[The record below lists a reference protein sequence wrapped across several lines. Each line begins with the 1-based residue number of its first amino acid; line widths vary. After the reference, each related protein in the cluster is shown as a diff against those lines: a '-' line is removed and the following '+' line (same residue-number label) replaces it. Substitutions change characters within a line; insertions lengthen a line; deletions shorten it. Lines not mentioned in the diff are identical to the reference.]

1 MCKNGREV
9 IKLWVYKSSDTL
21 QHYGVLGMKWGIR
34 RYQNKD
40 GSLTPAGKK
49 KAAKLKERYTQL
61 TGKRMR
67 RNPVKSTTSI
77 KTSSKPKRK
86 TVSEMSDAE
95 LKARI
100 DRLTL
105 ERRFNELSPKQV
117 SRGVAFKKTLSD
129 TAVSVIRNNGQKVI
143 GDYLEKKLRA
153 SLGMNTED
161 PIKNLKKEA
170 ETLNLKRQIAM
181 SKAYLESQKPK
192 TTLTRN
198 LIGDVNKLTDQQIDD
213 MIKRLDN
220 EEKLRNKLL
229 KRV

>member
-1 MCKNGREV
+1 
-9 IKLWVYKSSDTL
+9 
-21 QHYGVLGMKWGIR
+21 
-34 RYQNKD
+34 
-40 GSLTPAGKK
+40 
-49 KAAKLKERYTQL
+49 
-61 TGKRMR
+61 
-67 RNPVKSTTSI
+67 
-77 KTSSKPKRK
+77 
-86 TVSEMSDAE
+86 MSDAE

>member
-1 MCKNGREV
+1 MIE
-9 IKLWVYKSSDTL
+9 LWVYNCSDVL
-21 QHYGVLGMKWGIR
+21 RHHGVLGMKWGVR

-67 RNPVKSTTSI
+67 RNPVKSTTGT
-77 KTSSKPKRK
+77 KASSKSKKK

-117 SRGVAFKKTLSD
+117 SRGAAFKKALSD
-129 TAVSVIRNNGQKVI
+129 TAIGIIRNNGQKVV
-143 GDYLEKKLRA
+143 GDYLEKKVRA
-153 SLGMNTED
+153 SLGMNVED
-161 PIKNLKKEA
+161 PAKELKKEA
-170 ETLNLKRQIAM
+170 ETLNLRRQIAM

-192 TTLTRN
+192 TTPTRN
-198 LIGDVNKLTDQQIDD
+198 LIGDISKLTDQQVDD

-220 EEKLRNKLL
+220 EEKLRSKLS
-229 KRV
+229 KRA

>member
-77 KTSSKPKRK
+77 KQVVNRK
-86 TVSEMSDAE
+86 E
-95 LKARI
+95 
-100 DRLTL
+100 
-105 ERRFNELSPKQV
+105 KQ
-117 SRGVAFKKTLSD
+117 
-129 TAVSVIRNNGQKVI
+129 
-143 GDYLEKKLRA
+143 
-153 SLGMNTED
+153 
-161 PIKNLKKEA
+161 
-170 ETLNLKRQIAM
+170 
-181 SKAYLESQKPK
+181 
-192 TTLTRN
+192 
-198 LIGDVNKLTDQQIDD
+198 
-213 MIKRLDN
+213 
-220 EEKLRNKLL
+220 
-229 KRV
+229 

>member
-1 MCKNGREV
+1 M
-9 IKLWVYKSSDTL
+9 IKLWAYKSSDTL
-21 QHYGVLGMKWGIR
+21 KHYGVLGMKWGIR

-40 GSLTPAGKK
+40 GSLTSAGKK

-67 RNPVKSTTSI
+67 RNPVKNTTNV
-77 KTSSKPKRK
+77 KTSSKSKRK
-86 TVSEMSDAE
+86 TVSEMSDDE

-117 SRGVAFKKTLSD
+117 SRGEAFKKTLSD
-129 TAVSVIRNNGQKVI
+129 TALSVVRNNGQKVI

-170 ETLNLKRQIAM
+170 EILNLKRQIAM

-198 LIGDVNKLTDQQIDD
+198 LIGDVDKLTDRQIDD

>member
-1 MCKNGREV
+1 M
-9 IKLWVYKSSDTL
+9 WVYKSSDTL

-67 RNPVKSTTSI
+67 RNPVKSTTST
-77 KTSSKPKRK
+77 KTSSKSKRK

-117 SRGVAFKKTLSD
+117 SRGAEFKKTLSN
-129 TAVSVIRNNGQKVI
+129 TAIGIIRNNGQKVI
-143 GDYLEKKLRA
+143 GDYLEKKVRA

-161 PIKNLKKEA
+161 PTKELKKEA

-198 LIGDVNKLTDQQIDD
+198 LIGDVSKLTDQQVDD

-220 EEKLRNKLL
+220 EEKLRSKLS
-229 KRV
+229 RRT

>member
-1 MCKNGREV
+1 MW
-9 IKLWVYKSSDTL
+9 LYKSSDTL

-49 KAAKLKERYTQL
+49 KATKLKERYTQL

-67 RNPVKSTTSI
+67 RNPVKSTTST
-77 KTSSKPKRK
+77 KTSSKSKRK
-86 TVSEMSDAE
+86 TVSEMSDDE

-117 SRGVAFKKTLSD
+117 SRGAAFKKALSD
-129 TAVSVIRNNGQKVI
+129 TAVGIIRNNGQKVM
-143 GDYLEKKLRA
+143 GDYLEKKVRA
-153 SLGMNTED
+153 SLKMNIED
-161 PIKNLKKEA
+161 PIKELKKEA

-198 LIGDVNKLTDQQIDD
+198 LIGDVSKLTDQQIDD

-220 EEKLRNKLL
+220 EEKLRSKLFR
-229 KRV
+229 RV